1 MRLRVVHET
10 EYRYGAPAKWAIQLL
25 RLTPRSHEGQLVRDW
40 RIDLDH
46 DARLIRRD
54 DCYGNVAHS
63 LCVAGPLDRLR
74 ITVHGEVETED
85 THGVVRGTVERFP
98 PGLFLRETRLTR
110 PDAALRDFAEAVRGA
125 AGADAL
131 GRAHELMR
139 SVHARVRFDVGA
151 TDAGTTAAEAFRAG
165 HGVCQ
170 DLTPIFIA
178 AARALGIPARYV
190 SGYLRQLAGPADQ
203 DASHAWA
210 EAHVPDLGW
219 VGFDPANGISPTD
232 AYVRVAVGL
241 DYLSAA
247 PVRGARYGGF
257 DENLGVRV
265 RVDDAHQTQA

>member
-25 RLTPRSHEGQLVRDW
+25 RLTPRTHEGQLVRNW

-46 DARLIRRD
+46 DAHLIRRD
-54 DCYGNVAHS
+54 DCYGNVVHS

-85 THGVVRGTVERFP
+85 TQGVVRGSVERFP
-98 PGLFLRETRLTR
+98 PGLFLRETPLTR
-110 PDAALRDFAEAVRGA
+110 ADAALRDFAEAARGA
-125 AGADAL
+125 ACADAL
-131 GRAHELMR
+131 GCAHELTR
-139 SVHARVRFDVGA
+139 SVHAQIRFDVGA
-151 TDAGTTAAEAFRAG
+151 TDAGTTAVEAFCAG

-170 DLTPIFIA
+170 DLTHIFIA
-178 AARALGIPARYV
+178 AARVLGIPARYV

-210 EAHVPDLGW
+210 EAYIPDLGW
-219 VGFDPANGISPTD
+219 VGFDPTNGISPTD

-257 DENLGVRV
+257 DEILGVRV